1 MQKIFKEIIHKL
13 GEMPTEA
20 FVGTY
25 GNHELICCVI
35 DSCCEIIE
43 RVGSKYETDWTPCS
57 ESMPEDVLTYNKNT
71 SHPVIDVLVT
81 TNGGKVTKLQ
91 RIGDKGYD
99 GTDSLFWYWGR
110 ICGGVKAW
118 QPLPEGYKGE

>member
-1 MQKIFKEIIHKL
+1 MQKIIKEIIHKL
-13 GEMPTEA
+13 DEIPTEE

-25 GNHELICCVI
+25 GDHELIRCVI

-43 RVGSKYETDWTPCS
+43 QVASKQDADWISCS
-57 ESMPEDVLTYNKNT
+57 ISMPEDILTYNKNT
-71 SHPVIDVLVT
+71 SHPAIDVLVT

-91 RIGDKGYD
+91 RIGDKGYN
-99 GTDSLFWYWGR
+99 GTGNLFWYWGR
-110 ICGGVKAW
+110 IRGGVKAW